1 MIFLLFLPPQHFIEI
16 EGSNNIQTVEREDV
30 GMDFSQEEEN
40 VPTRDSV
47 LCNTIAS
54 TEIDNRQPMENSDR
68 ETVQGASSQSIS
80 GNCETPLR
88 TNVTV
93 NRVRIVELMPI
104 PKVIQ
109 NGLRQ
114 TNRTR
119 TGRSGLL
126 TDSEE
131 IAQLE
136 TDYLKKK
143 KKEMEKEKSKKTR
156 VDKPRLSNKENI
168 SENGKVVATK
178 RNENAVHEKNPLA
191 VQNRQPRNARKP
203 AFLTQNYFF
212 D

>member
-1 MIFLLFLPPQHFIEI
+1 MFFTFPLLATSQQQVAEALIDHEIHPPQHFIEI

-143 KKEMEKEKSKKTR
+143 RKRRRKKKNLRKHEWKSLVNKTKKIYKKMAKSSLQNAMR
-156 VDKPRLSNKENI
+156 MQF
-168 SENGKVVATK
+168 TK
-178 RNENAVHEKNPLA
+178 RIL
-191 VQNRQPRNARKP
+191 
-203 AFLTQNYFF
+203 
-212 D
+212 